1 MKRFNLN
8 LIYYFIAIYEEGNL
22 TYAAERLNI
31 SQPSLSAHLKQ
42 LRDEYRDLLFVR
54 KSYTLEPTPVAND
67 LYPIFKQ
74 AHKLVS
80 HSLPETHDF
89 EPKACHY
96 TFRIAAMSVSSS
108 VILPKVLDKI
118 QQEAPNCVIEI
129 VNLKEDMAT
138 DIREKKIDLVVDLT
152 NAHSTLLSQKI
163 WSDELCV
170 VCSQNHTRIKEQV
183 SLEQYLAE
191 KHVMLTHDNY
201 RVNQLTK
208 FHSPIFEDRIVARKL
223 NSIADFSETIC
234 NSDWIA
240 TLPKGVANAH
250 FDKNKIKLL
259 EMPFEYTRPSL
270 SVFWHSNRND
280 DIVNQWLRD
289 LFTSEVLSLSSEL

>member
-89 EPKACHY
+89 EPKECSY
-96 TFRIAAMSVSSS
+96 TFRIAAMSISSS
-108 VILPKVLDKI
+108 VTLPQVLDRI
-118 QQEAPNCVIEI
+118 QKEAPDCVIEI
-129 VNLKEDMAT
+129 VNIKEDMAT

-152 NAHSTLLSQKI
+152 SAHPTLLSQEV
-163 WSDELCV
+163 WSDELCI
-170 VCSQNHTRIKEQV
+170 VCSQNHSNIDEQV
-183 SLEQYLAE
+183 SLERYLSE
-191 KHVMLTHDNY
+191 KHVTLTHDNY
-201 RVNQLTK
+201 RVNQLSE
-208 FHSPIFEDRIVARKL
+208 FHSPVFSERKVARKL
-223 NSIADFSETIC
+223 NSIADFSETIY

-240 TLPKGVANAH
+240 TFPKSVAKAY
-250 FDKNKIKLL
+250 FDEEK
-259 EMPFEYTRPSL
+259 
-270 SVFWHSNRND
+270 
-280 DIVNQWLRD
+280 
-289 LFTSEVLSLSSEL
+289 

>member
-89 EPKACHY
+89 DPKECIH
-96 TFRIAAMSVSSS
+96 TFRIAAMSISSS
-108 VILPKVLDKI
+108 VTLPQVLDRI
-118 QQEAPNCVIEI
+118 QKEAPDCVIEI
-129 VNLKEDMAT
+129 VNIKEDMAT
-138 DIREKKIDLVVDLT
+138 DIREKKIDLVIDLT
-152 NAHSTLLSQKI
+152 NAHPTLLSQEV
-163 WSDELCV
+163 WSDELCI
-170 VCSQNHTRIKEQV
+170 VCSQNHANIEEQV
-183 SLEQYLAE
+183 TLDQYLSE
-191 KHVMLTHDNY
+191 KHVTLTHDNY
-201 RVNQLTK
+201 RVNQLSE
-208 FHSPIFEDRIVARKL
+208 FHSPIFSDRKVARKL
-223 NSIADFSETIC
+223 NSIADFSDTIY
-234 NSDWIA
+234 NSNWVA
-240 TLPKGVANAH
+240 TFPKSVAKAY
-250 FDKNKIKLL
+250 FDEEKIKMFEL
-259 EMPFEYTRPSL
+259 PFEYTKPSL
-270 SVFWHSNRND
+270 SVYWHSSRND
-280 DIVNQWLRD
+280 DIVNRWLRE
-289 LFTSEVLSLSSEL
+289 LFTSEILKLSA

>member
-54 KSYTLEPTPVAND
+54 KSYTLEPTPIAND

-89 EPKACHY
+89 EPQECSY
-96 TFRIAAMSVSSS
+96 TFRIAAMSISSS
-108 VILPKVLDKI
+108 VTLPQVLDRI
-118 QQEAPNCVIEI
+118 QKEAPDCVIEI
-129 VNLKEDMAT
+129 VNIKEDMVT

-152 NAHSTLLSQKI
+152 SAHPTLLSQEV
-163 WSDELCV
+163 WSDELCI
-170 VCSQNHTRIKEQV
+170 VCSQNHSNIEEQV
-183 SLEQYLAE
+183 TLDQYLSE
-191 KHVMLTHDNY
+191 KHVTLTHDNY
-201 RVNQLTK
+201 RVNQLSE
-208 FHSPIFEDRIVARKL
+208 FHSPIFSERKVARKL
-223 NSIADFSETIC
+223 NSIADFSDTIY
-234 NSDWIA
+234 NSNWVA
-240 TLPKGVANAH
+240 TFPKSVAKAY
-250 FDKNKIKLL
+250 FDEEKIKMLDL
-259 EMPFEYTRPSL
+259 PFEYTKPSL
-270 SVFWHSNRND
+270 SVYWHSNRND
-280 DIVNQWLRD
+280 DIVNRWLRK
-289 LFTSEVLSLSSEL
+289 LFTSEILKLSA

>member
-54 KSYTLEPTPVAND
+54 KSYTLEPTPIAND

-89 EPKACHY
+89 EPQECSY
-96 TFRIAAMSVSSS
+96 TFRIAAMSISSS
-108 VILPKVLDKI
+108 VTLPQVLDRI
-118 QQEAPNCVIEI
+118 QKEAPDCVIEI
-129 VNLKEDMAT
+129 VNIKEDMVT

-152 NAHSTLLSQKI
+152 SAHPTLLSQEV
-163 WSDELCV
+163 WSDELCI
-170 VCSQNHTRIKEQV
+170 VCSQNHSNIEEQV
-183 SLEQYLAE
+183 TLDQYLSE
-191 KHVMLTHDNY
+191 KHVTLTHDNY
-201 RVNQLTK
+201 RVNQLSE
-208 FHSPIFEDRIVARKL
+208 FHSPIFSERKVARKL
-223 NSIADFSETIC
+223 NSIADFSDTIY
-234 NSDWIA
+234 NSNWVA
-240 TLPKGVANAH
+240 TFPKSVAKAY
-250 FDKNKIKLL
+250 FDEEKIKMLDL
-259 EMPFEYTRPSL
+259 PFEYTKPSL
-270 SVFWHSNRND
+270 SVYWHSNRND
-280 DIVNQWLRD
+280 DIVNRWLRE
-289 LFTSEVLSLSSEL
+289 LFTSEILKLSA